1 MSPLFILI
9 FRKKKD
15 FILIVGEGEIGHTN
29 KIGIYD
35 ICLNSICKIYGAHSN
50 AINAIKPIKNSPS
63 LIGSCSRDFTVKI
76 WNISNLSSTALQTYT
91 GHKEDVND
99 LASFNYDDG
108 NVRNILIASASND
121 RTIQIWSIATGLKM
135 NEIKFTNGP
144 LFVCLLL
151 IEEFDLLASGDSHN
165 QIKLFNIGRN
175 FTLNSTLLGH
185 TGRVMCL
192 VLINETTLA
201 SSSQDT
207 NVIIWDLIRLNKI
220 KTLFGHT
227 HWVNGL
233 SLISDNLLL
242 SGAFDNTI
250 RVWDL
255 ENQILLKNIS
265 TGDTGIVAL
274 KNENYFFIGS
284 SGINNGITK
293 MNVLTGQKLLN
304 VNVRMR
310 VGTMLLLENNSSTCK
325 LIIRELFALS
335 CSSTVVSF

>member
-1 MSPLFILI
+1 LI
-9 FRKKKD
+9 TFVPYFSKKKD
-15 FILIVGEGEIGHTN
+15 FILIVGEDEIGHSN
-29 KIGIYD
+29 QIGIYD
-35 ICLNSICKIYGAHSN
+35 ICLNLICKIYGAHSD
-50 AINAIKPIKNSPS
+50 AIKRIRPIKNSPS

-76 WNISNLSSTALQTYT
+76 WNISNLSSTAIQTFT
-91 GHKEDVND
+91 GHTDEVND
-99 LASFNYDDG
+99 LASFKYADG
-108 NVRNILIASASND
+108 NMRDILIASASND

-144 LFVCLLL
+144 VFVCLLL

-185 TGRVMCL
+185 KKTVLEL
-192 VLINETTLA
+192 VLINETTLV

-207 NVIIWDLIRLNKI
+207 TIIIWDLIRLSI
-220 KTLFGHT
+220 LTTLYGHT
-227 HWVNGL
+227 NSVNGL
-233 SLISDNLLL
+233 SLISENLLI
-242 SGAFDNTI
+242 SGANDNTI

-255 ENQILLKNIS
+255 VNQILLKNIS

-274 KNENYFFIGS
+274 KNENYFFIGGS
-284 SGINNGITK
+284 GVNSGIKK

-325 LIIRELFALS
+325 LIIRELFALP
-335 CSSTVVSF
+335 CSSTVASF

>member
-1 MSPLFILI
+1 MLSSL
-9 FRKKKD
+9 
-15 FILIVGEGEIGHTN
+15 
-29 KIGIYD
+29 IGIYD
-35 ICLNSICKIYGAHSN
+35 LCLNSICKIYGAHLKP
-50 AINAIKPIKNSPS
+50 IKRIRPIKNSPS

-76 WNISNLSSTALQTYT
+76 WNISNLSSTAIQTFT
-91 GHKEDVND
+91 DHTDEVND
-99 LASFNYDDG
+99 LASFKYDDG
-108 NVRNILIASASND
+108 NMRDILMASASND

-144 LFVCLLL
+144 VFVCLLV
-151 IEEFDLLASGDSHN
+151 IEEFDLLASGDSYN

-185 TGRVMCL
+185 KKTVLEL
-192 VLINETTLA
+192 VLINETTLV

-207 NVIIWDLIRLNKI
+207 NIIIWDLIRLSI
-220 KTLFGHT
+220 LTTLYGHT
-227 HWVNGL
+227 NSVNGL
-233 SLISDNLLL
+233 SLISENLLI
-242 SGAFDNTI
+242 SGANDNTI
-250 RVWDL
+250 RVWDM

-274 KNENYFFIGS
+274 KNENYFFIGG

-310 VGTMLLLENNSSTCK
+310 VGAMLLLENNSSTCK
-325 LIIRELFALS
+325 
-335 CSSTVVSF
+335 